1 MIINIDLVYPVGSI
15 YFSMNSTNPSKY
27 FGGTWTQISQGRC
40 LVGVDTNQDEF
51 NTVNKT
57 GGSKY
62 LQSHN
67 HQLWNAAGSQVRLN
81 YGTGGGSYKIGLT
94 YNWAQIADTGNEI
107 NTTNVINLTTGNSGN
122 LQPYLT
128 CYIWQRT
135 A

>member
-40 LVGVDTNQDEF
+40 LVGVDTTQTEF

-57 GGSKY
+57 GGKKTHT
-62 LQSHN
+62 LTINEMPSHRHTFSYYN
-67 HQLWNAAGSQVRLN
+67 YVVNGGGGANGLPYNITNKSYVGGDAAGMTNV
-81 YGTGGGSYKIGLT
+81 GGSQAH
-94 YNWAQIADTGNEI
+94 N
-107 NTTNVINLTTGNSGN
+107 N

>member
-40 LVGVDTNQDEF
+40 LVGVDTTQTEF

-62 LQSHN
+62 LQQ
-67 HQLWNAAGSQVRLN
+67 HQHARTSEYRRQADYTYGLPNAIHYSGDAYPQS
-81 YGTGGGSYKIGLT
+81 GTVNS
-94 YNWAQIADTGNEI
+94 GNVS
-107 NTTNVINLTTGNSGN
+107 NVTTGDSGN